1 MKILCTKR
9 PKRRPISKMASKV
22 YTPKQIMK
30 KALTAFHGNEPMLQV
45 FNNIIHDPHV
55 TLGDPDKGG
64 RYPLFYDDEDIG
76 WIDLERGMGWIDD
89 KAYPKIAK
97 YDGPLFDEEDYDDE
111 YDDEYEYDYYDDDLN
126 ASTKVKR
133 GRRRS

>member
-9 PKRRPISKMASKV
+9 PKRRPISKLASKV

-55 TLGDPDKGG
+55 TLGDPDRGG
-64 RYPLFYDDEDIG
+64 RFPLFYDDEDIG
-76 WIDLERGMGWIDD
+76 WIDLERGRGWIDD

-97 YDGPLFDEEDYDDE
+97 YDGPLFDEYEDE
-111 YDDEYEYDYYDDDLN
+111 YDDEYEDDEYEYDDLN
-126 ASTKVKR
+126 ASTKLKR
-133 GRRRS
+133 GRKHS